1 MKNLKAGHSCS
12 LPGALCG
19 LWLGAWAATGS
30 EPTAFE
36 VAKDGNR
43 YVGEQSKDKVLE
55 IRSEKSVAGLTP
67 NIWYVVYFD
76 PDAKSKRVEVKF
88 GAGRQMGIKR
98 NWRPLGGGGST
109 DKMLDLK
116 KLKVDSDKAIKIAAA
131 EPLLEKLTLK
141 ATQLWLEHAGAAPV
155 WKVRIWAAKLSKP
168 DASADIGE
176 IYISAET
183 GQVVK
188 SDLRIKKVG

>member
-1 MKNLKAGHSCS
+1 MKTLKAGHSCS
-12 LPGALCG
+12 LPGALCV

-43 YVGEQSKDKVLE
+43 YIGEQSKDKVLE

-131 EPLLEKLTLK
+131 EPLLE
-141 ATQLWLEHAGAAPV
+141 
-155 WKVRIWAAKLSKP
+155 
-168 DASADIGE
+168 
-176 IYISAET
+176 
-183 GQVVK
+183 
-188 SDLRIKKVG
+188 